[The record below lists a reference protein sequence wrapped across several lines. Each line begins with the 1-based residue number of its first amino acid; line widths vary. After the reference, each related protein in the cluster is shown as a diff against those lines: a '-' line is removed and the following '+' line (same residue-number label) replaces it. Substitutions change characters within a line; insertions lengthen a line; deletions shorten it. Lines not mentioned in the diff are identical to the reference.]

1 MQEKVNIENLLSEG
15 NSVSIEPIGTSM
27 YPLFVERNDRA
38 IIVSFGKFTRRVR
51 RGDVCVYRRPDGG
64 LVIHRIYKASSKEV
78 YFVGDHQTEIEGPLS
93 LDCIIGVMVAFRRK
107 NKEYSVSNPIYI
119 ILSRIWLFIRPI
131 RLKLI
136 KLCSIVK
143 KCIN

>member
-1 MQEKVNIENLLSEG
+1 MNNLTKVEMFLKEG
-15 NSVSIEPIGTSM
+15 NNVRINPIGTSM
-27 YPLFVERNDRA
+27 WPLFVERDDAAVIKPYVCRECRIKRN
-38 IIVSFGKFTRRVR
+38 
-51 RGDVCVYRRPDGG
+51 DVCVYKRNNGQ
-64 LVIHRIYKASSKEV
+64 LIIHRVYKVKGDAA

-107 NKEYSVSNPIYI
+107 SKEYSVSNPIYI